1 MPKVLLE
8 MTVSLDGNVAG
19 PGVSPEEPM
28 GRGGEQLHDW
38 MFEGR
43 SSAEIEQ
50 FQSDLFRGIGAV
62 IMGRRMADLGIGN
75 WGEEPAYHAPVFV
88 VTNRP
93 AETIVKAGGTSFTFV
108 TSGIDDALRQ
118 AREAA
123 GTADVIVMG
132 GAEIARQ
139 YLRAGAI
146 EELRLHLAPVILGAG
161 TRLFDD
167 GPSPI
172 VHLRPTEVASSP
184 LATHLTYEVAHVPP
198 VPDRPDGTSSDAC
211 LLIRA
216 GRVGR
221 HAQTDPEEGRRND
234 HHAGLPGRRATPP
247 PTHPSR
253 RARHRRQGQ
262 ASVDRT
268 PSHPRTAPVP
278 IAIGPELLAEMFA

>member
-1 MPKVLLE
+1 
-8 MTVSLDGNVAG
+8 
-19 PGVSPEEPM
+19 M

-43 SSAEIEQ
+43 SSTEIEQ
-50 FQSDLFRGIGAV
+50 FQTDLFSGIGAV
-62 IMGRRMADLGIGN
+62 LMGRRMADLGIGA
-75 WGEEPAYHAPVFV
+75 WGEEPSYHAPVFV

-93 AETIVKAGGTSFTFV
+93 AETIVKSGGTSFTFV

-172 VHLRPTEVASSP
+172 VHLRPTEVTSTP
-184 LATHLTYEVAHVPP
+184 LATHLTYEVERSVP
-198 VPDRPDGTSSDAC
+198 
-211 LLIRA
+211 
-216 GRVGR
+216 
-221 HAQTDPEEGRRND
+221 
-234 HHAGLPGRRATPP
+234 
-247 PTHPSR
+247 
-253 RARHRRQGQ
+253 
-262 ASVDRT
+262 
-268 PSHPRTAPVP
+268 
-278 IAIGPELLAEMFA
+278 